1 MGTDEQAG
9 SGIEIEKDLGVLGAR
24 RAVGVEGP
32 EKRMRYKDASGR
44 DADLET
50 TELGNDCPSRLLG
63 TAIPKGV
70 SQ

>member
-1 MGTDEQAG
+1 M
-9 SGIEIEKDLGVLGAR
+9 
-24 RAVGVEGP
+24 GVEGP
-32 EKRMRYKDASGR
+32 EKRMRYKDTSRR
-44 DADLET
+44 DAALET